1 MNKRYIDIDS
11 GFRDRKIWPNPAEFG
26 IQLAQTGTKYGI
38 INAKNPI
45 TLAYPYYQWQWGCTV
60 AAGDQTAGLR
70 LGDGTGIALGGPGP
84 APDQPPQ
91 NARISWLRGF
101 GTGTK
106 IQPIP
111 RNACVLGAGVL
122 VGGGTITNN
131 ITRSNSFFNGLLFQS
146 DIVPGNAGDY
156 SAARI
161 IAYKANFNSVNRNIV
176 PPTGAP
182 LPVAPF
188 AGILALESELLNWNG
203 GTNCAIENNA
213 NSGVFVATTWEVG
226 SEVFI
231 PGGVN
236 ADGVYVGDIYE
247 AVMYSVA
254 PASTDPLCHQF
265 RTITAYDGT
274 RRVITLNAPLTAGW
288 ISPANDTNG
297 LNTGVPGCTYLHRIR
312 RSLPLLPQDAPTLA
326 VDNMPLT
333 LGNDIIGAVY
343 SVEIVNPGTGY
354 AVGLGTIR
362 PDPTSTRPATLNIL
376 SLTTTGG
383 ITSVSIAIPG
393 TTPGSGFSKGQVL
406 PLRPVPAGGTACTI
420 RVTGVGFGVNVSNS
434 IGLTTATNFTNQIFY
449 VPALN
454 QPFNAPT
461 GTATVDPSAAQQ
473 FIPQRNTVVS
483 LTGDSYSND
492 STASSIIR
500 GDFFDAVG
508 GPTHFLVIEPFQNTF
523 PVAGFEFNILPYD
536 EDHVVPM
543 NYTGSTVSQS
553 QMVCYQMTLESIT
566 IPNTTIT
573 ALGLGGLIAFYPYIY
588 VEFRNESA
596 SSGQGN
602 TPTLYS
608 NNPASNT
615 ALWKC
620 SITDTPTPLISRFIK
635 IRADGMQTVK
645 FKPNDNLYFKVT
657 LPNGQTFETGI
668 KDTAPPLLP
677 NLLLQISFSVGIER
691 L

>member
-1 MNKRYIDIDS
+1 MGYYFKLKMPQAEGMRRIIMRQELS
-11 GFRDRKIWPNPAEFG
+11 HTKVILIKLIPASSVHG
-26 IQLAQTGTKYGI
+26 
-38 INAKNPI
+38 P
-45 TLAYPYYQWQWGCTV
+45 TV
-60 AAGDQTAGLR
+60 
-70 LGDGTGIALGGPGP
+70 GP
-84 APDQPPQ
+84 
-91 NARISWLRGF
+91 F
-101 GTGTK
+101 
-106 IQPIP
+106 
-111 RNACVLGAGVL
+111 AGVL
-122 VGGGTITNN
+122 T
-131 ITRSNSFFNGLLFQS
+131 
-146 DIVPGNAGDY
+146 
-156 SAARI
+156 
-161 IAYKANFNSVNRNIV
+161 
-176 PPTGAP
+176 
-182 LPVAPF
+182 
-188 AGILALESELLNWNG
+188 LESELPNWSG
-203 GTNCAIENNA
+203 GAPAAIENNA
-213 NSGVFVATTWEVG
+213 NSRLAVAANNWEVG

-247 AVMYSVA
+247 AVMYSTVSHKILYA
-254 PASTDPLCHQF
+254 INFELLQLTMVLD
-265 RTITAYDGT
+265 
-274 RRVITLNAPLTAGW
+274 RVITLNNPLTAGW
-288 ISPANDTNG
+288 LSPANDSAG
-297 LNTGVPGCTYLHRIR
+297 PGAGVSGCTYLHRIR

-326 VDNMPLT
+326 VENMPLT
-333 LGNDIIGAVY
+333 LGGDIIGAVY
-343 SVEIVNPGTGY
+343 SVEIVNPGTRY
-354 AVGLGTIR
+354 AVTIAPASQGLI
-362 PDPTSTRPATLNIL
+362 TSVSAARLNIL
-376 SLTTTGG
+376 SVTPVGG
-383 ITSVSIAIPG
+383 VTSVAIAIPG
-393 TTPGSGFSKGQVL
+393 LTPTGGFVVGQVL
-406 PLRPVPAGGTACTI
+406 QLTPVPAGGTACTI
-420 RVTGVGFGVNVSNS
+420 RVTGVGFGVNVFASV
-434 IGLTTATNFTNQIFY
+434 GLTTPTNFTNQIFY

-454 QPFNAPT
+454 QPLNTPT

-473 FIPQRNTVVS
+473 FIPQTNAVVS

-500 GDFFDAVG
+500 GDFFDSAPLGAGV
-508 GPTHFLVIEPFQNTF
+508 THVLVIEPFQNTF
-523 PVAGFEFNILPYD
+523 PAAGFEFNILPYD

-602 TPTLYS
+602 TPTIYS

-645 FKPNDNLYFKVT
+645 FKPNDNLYFKVV
-657 LPNGQTFETGI
+657 LPNGQVFTTGT